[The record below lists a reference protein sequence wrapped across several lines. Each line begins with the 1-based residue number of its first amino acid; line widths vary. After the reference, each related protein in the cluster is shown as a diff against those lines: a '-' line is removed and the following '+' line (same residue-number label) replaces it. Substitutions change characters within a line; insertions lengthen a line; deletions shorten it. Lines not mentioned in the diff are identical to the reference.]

1 MQKLETA
8 TPTLATVARLAN
20 VSVASASRVLNGI
33 KTNPETLQRVRE
45 AADAVGYVP
54 NAAARSLRSRRTGQ
68 IAFAMPDV
76 ANPVYTTMVSSIQ
89 QAARS
94 HGSRLILHSTEA
106 DIADELSF
114 LADLRQRYVDGLILV
129 SLRFTPAHAEAVAGA
144 AVPVVV
150 IGKPTKEAQVD
161 TVRANSRRG
170 AADAVRHLHSAGRR
184 RIALVNGPEST
195 APGSARKLGYL
206 DALRACEL
214 ERDDSLVEHAADFT
228 IEAGREAVERLI
240 ARTRPDAIF
249 CANDLLALGALSALR
264 SAGLDVPRD
273 VALVGMDNTNLSAV
287 TSPPLTTVDLG
298 SAERARIA
306 AELLLARIDHPGRR
320 TRIVGV
326 EPRLVVRDSCGA
338 SA

>member
-1 MQKLETA
+1 MQKLATD

-89 QAARS
+89 QVARS
-94 HGSRLILHSTEA
+94 HGIRLILHSTEA
-106 DIADELSF
+106 DSADELSL

-150 IGKPTKEAQVD
+150 IGRPTKEAQVD
-161 TVRANSRRG
+161 TVRPNSRRG
-170 AADAVRHLHSAGRR
+170 AADAVRHLHSTGRR

-214 ERDDSLVEHAADFT
+214 ERDDTLVEPAADWT
-228 IEAGREAVERLI
+228 IDAGREAVERLI

-298 SAERARIA
+298 SAERAGIA

-320 TRIVGV
+320 LRIIGV

>member
-1 MQKLETA
+1 LQKLETA

-89 QAARS
+89 QAVRS

-129 SLRFTPAHAEAVAGA
+129 SLRFTPAHADAIAGA

-184 RIALVNGPEST
+184 RIALVNGPEAT

-214 ERDDSLVEHAADFT
+214 ERDDALAETAVDFT
-228 IEAGREAVERLI
+228 IGAGREAAERLL
-240 ARTRPDAIF
+240 ARVRPDAIF

-264 SAGLDVPRD
+264 AAGLDVPRD

-287 TSPPLTTVDLG
+287 TWPPLTTVDLG

-306 AELLLARIDHPGRR
+306 AELLLARIEHPGRR
-320 TRIVGV
+320 ARSVGV
-326 EPRLVVRDSCGA
+326 EPRLVVRSSCGA